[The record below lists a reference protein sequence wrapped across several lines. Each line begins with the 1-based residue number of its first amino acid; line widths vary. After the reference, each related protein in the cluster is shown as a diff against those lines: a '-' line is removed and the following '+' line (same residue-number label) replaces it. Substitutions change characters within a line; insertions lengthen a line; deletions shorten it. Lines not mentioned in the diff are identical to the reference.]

1 MTTTRRL
8 VLVGTAATLAAAAVI
23 MAVPVSGQGSGAPAP
38 PIVVTAFGGE
48 EPAYEVPRISGTGS
62 RWTEAGQSPG
72 TPGVSSAPPHG

>member
-48 EPAYEVPRISGTGS
+48 EPAYEVPR
-62 RWTEAGQSPG
+62 
-72 TPGVSSAPPHG
+72 TP